1 MSNFEDKTALIW
13 STVLIREIQKRE
25 NNRKIKNS
33 SQINKLNEQN
43 EIKELKIEDNN
54 GNNSQSEGFNYVNY
68 IYKNCCTILNYFH
81 HINIKKRKFEKLSKN
96 LNISIFGQSSK
107 CKKIKI
113 EGEDTFPQLP
123 NMMLSDNNQINILQS
138 IIKKPSHNLKN
149 KYKIDLLIV
158 KTIILTLFEPFL
170 LKVSLKYFNLLTVSI
185 INQIFEEALILSS
198 HDYYNMEIKTETVE
212 EKETKSK
219 DKVKQ
224 SHPSLH
230 IYNFIKKYNIDI
242 EIYFCMI
249 CMNSILFCKDL
260 FYKNTIDYFF
270 NNVLVKS
277 EHAYNYFKNI
287 LLKYENN
294 IKICKYKAEIY
305 YTYLYKILL
314 IYYYLSMN
322 NILDKMHINL
332 LPQVMKY
339 NKNNDFFEALI
350 YLIYL
355 NYYRLEKNCLP
366 MDMFGPNF
374 NNTLTYNHFF
384 IQSEKDNN
392 DENNIF
398 CDQTLLECKS
408 QKYGHII
415 YDILTKHNGILADF
429 EYIYIEKFRNNVSE
443 NSLVKF
449 YEQIESVIYPSFC
462 LKIRDPINMIK
473 KNGNNFVITKRLIN
487 VIEELVINIY
497 NKKPTILIGS
507 EGSGKTSL
515 IKYIYDQIFKNKYE
529 KDYAKKEN
537 YEIQNVIS
545 IYLDDISDS
554 KSILGL
560 WESNENCFEF
570 KYGILS
576 KAMKNGDWVVFE
588 NINNISNSI
597 VEKLQELT
605 SKGYIYLSDKGEY
618 IYPHKNFR
626 LFSTITVNNY
636 EYNQFEGEKDDTTN
650 LNLKNE
656 VLSNSND
663 YNKIFNDTTI
673 NFNMV
678 KKMDEKKKQLM
689 DDEKIRERI
698 LINHR
703 PNNLNNLFNKWH
715 SVFIGCYQKDEI
727 KEILYKKLQNSIHEN
742 YKYIL
747 YNCYNVFM
755 KLLNKYRILRKIN
768 LHDLIKIIKRVNKK
782 KVFMYENEK
791 TKMLLFQICK
801 SILISH
807 IPNANIRYIFLLKL
821 IKLFG
826 LSEDNVLTHL
836 KNFSLENCIN
846 EFNITLKN
854 KYKKIS
860 LDFNKIYNHSFLL
873 TSVHKSIIYEIIEG
887 VHNKESIL
895 LLGDTGVGKTALI
908 DYISNVFGK
917 KLHVF
922 VFSEQSESSDLIGNY
937 YPFNINVK
945 TNEIFSDLKKLI
957 SKINSY
963 LSEKEVN
970 LFCLKLRILLTE
982 KKYTTFLNTCY
993 NFISTIIDI
1002 FQNDSQIFDMK
1013 IVKDCKDFQNN
1024 CKNINDFWNDNNDL
1038 NKKKKANYFL
1048 NYNFYNFFKKDGK
1061 IAYPENVHNGITN
1074 THQDSKES
1082 EYKKV
1087 STIDQVEIEEEPTKG
1102 GNELI
1107 FKFHDGVLIDC
1118 IQNGY
1123 WILLDEINLAQTE
1136 ILQRLQ
1142 GLLDSSNKYFDVIEK
1157 GNERIKIH
1165 KDFRLF
1171 ACMNP
1176 PIIPNLKKGVKK
1188 KNKKMNS
1195 SDIENSNENNT
1206 VNDELKNG
1214 DKVKNEYD
1222 ELVEAL
1228 DSKDGISI
1236 DIYNRNTS
1244 SGKKDLPAII
1254 RNKFTEIFVDE
1265 IVEYED
1271 VEMIVK
1277 HILKDVTCDKI
1288 LIKNITNCYLEIKKE
1303 SLKNMNNNENKPI
1316 SFSTRNLVRA
1326 IKFAIHIHKR
1336 KFKPVPLYLAVRNGF
1351 ICNFLSSVN
1360 YNNHKILEKIFN
1372 KYLKLSQNKHSKNS
1386 DDKISSTS
1394 NGTMHI
1400 EKNGTIDYSIL
1411 ENYYQYTFFNTKNN
1425 KEEIAKNGNLPNL
1438 KEVINGGIEINY
1450 NNKTDKKG
1458 INGIS
1463 NNMNENIELEKYVC
1477 VEDSWILC
1485 GNEDINLKNILSNF
1499 IITKNVRENIK
1510 KLALCLSSIKTPI
1523 LLEGNTS
1530 VGKTSL
1536 VKFFADI
1543 TGHKFIR
1550 INNHM
1555 NTDINEYYGQ
1565 FVNDKNSDSL
1575 IFEEGAFV
1583 KAVRNGYWVVLD
1595 ELNLAPSEVLESLN
1609 RILDDNKELY
1619 IPELKCYV
1627 KAHKDFMLFATQNPA
1642 NNQNYFGRKELSKAF
1657 RSRFIEFCINDFET
1671 EELEII
1677 LHRKCAISPSISKKM
1692 IQVFTELKDV
1702 KSNYNYFN
1710 GSLMTLRDLIKWGN
1724 RNPSNNSD
1732 ACLHGYYIIAEKL
1745 RNDKDKETVKNILCT
1760 NFMKKNESFVL
1771 NYEQDSDVIAFKNAF
1786 AKKISQV
1793 RNLQKRQIQNDEESK
1808 INDNL
1813 EDQKLD
1819 RLSDDLKRY
1828 QYLKNMHFGKTT
1840 SRLLALLCKC
1850 FKYKESA
1857 LLIGET
1863 GCGKT
1868 TSCELLSF
1876 VDRLKLNILNC
1887 NESTDVYDIIGSL
1900 KLVENKKEDFEKLK
1914 KICIEL
1920 YNEIYTNY
1928 KDSFASNYL
1937 SGIIHEQIT
1946 DIKKEDF
1953 LIFNLYLHKK
1963 YNLNEQIKNK
1973 LNKMEKFINNF
1984 KSVFTWHDGILVSS
1998 LKKGDI
2004 FLMDEI
2010 SLIESSVIERLN
2022 SVFEYERT
2030 LILTEKGGSNVKTLK
2045 AHDTFFFIGTMN
2057 PCGDFGKKELSQ
2069 TLKNRFTEI
2078 FVQTYTY
2085 DSDDFYY
2092 LILKQIKFTKKKNI
2106 KHNFAKCLCNLFQ
2119 EISQSRLLSS
2129 YVTLSIRD
2137 AIKWITFMNLYIN
2150 RRKKQEKNKNILS
2163 LNKLKQLC
2171 IESFYHSGCLI
2182 LIDGNEDMKCKNE
2195 IKYLLTQHLEKLS
2208 LSIKSKTNE
2217 KMVTLINQFDKTD
2230 NFIFT
2235 KKYLKINNFEIK
2247 FKKKLLNN
2255 LENISNDNNFVFDT
2269 PNIKINLFKIIRAMQ
2284 LNNSILLEGSPGVGK
2299 TCIINILAKLTKNK
2313 LIRINLSECTDIYDF
2328 IGSYFPIKDKKNV
2341 SKDEEIDSHLT
2352 NVKARK
2358 SRNQPCKIFEEN
2370 EKKKSFQYYWKDGK
2384 LIECMKKGYWILID
2398 EINLANQQT
2407 LEGLNSILDHRNEI
2421 YIPET
2426 NQMVKGHKNFRLFC
2440 CQNPYKE
2447 GAGRKGLPKS
2457 FLNRFS
2463 KIYFEELNEEDYV
2476 CIVENL
2482 YKNYISVDMIKKII
2496 KIILIIKKINILLH
2510 ESEGWIWN
2518 LRDILRICK
2527 FLKNENIKNKYNNSF
2542 NNFIEISDRLISSRL
2557 NCIEDKLIVRS
2568 IIINVYYDSV
2578 QFLTS
2583 IKEVGN
2589 KDALISLVNNKEK
2602 NNLYYIYEN
2611 CFNYNTRNKNI
2622 NLSASINASDL
2633 VIRPSLILLKDEQI
2647 YYSCLL
2653 ATQLNVPILLNGKNN
2668 SGKSSFVHKLAYMFQ
2683 KKLFEFALTNDIDTF
2698 DLFGCYEHNSREN
2711 AIISLEKKIYK
2722 LNRLILRHIFKR
2734 SNLRKFYMN
2743 YFNGN
2748 KNDKCVNFSQKI
2760 KSRRVKIYIMKTLNI
2775 LSVNYIEAL
2784 KSHRSVLQ
2792 KVQTR
2797 YVNFIKCFTSCAT
2810 YDSAYTEKKINRI
2823 LQNILYS
2830 TNIINKNDINE
2841 NVYVYNEGNFIKAIK
2856 KGHWVLLKHLHH
2868 STPSLLDR
2876 LNSLFEENGY
2886 ILLHEFGKKKK
2897 IKPHKNFQ
2905 IFLTLSSEEHYKI
2918 SKALRNRCLEIYF
2931 GNHNEYQ
2938 INPLNISDP
2947 KLYGTMSEEIE
2958 ETTKVRNFNKN
2969 NGDSI
2974 LTNLDTDLNNTS
2986 FNNYLVSVVTNCY
2999 NSMSN
3004 KSSNSKELG
3013 SYKNESEMNK
3023 KVIKDSYLS
3032 IIKETN
3038 IFIYIIKL
3046 FFKYLEMESEKKY
3059 NIKTECDEGKKNKI
3073 IKDLIFFFFKDS
3085 QIKVNCKIIIDYI
3098 NYCYNAFFNT
3108 HGVKYNKDIIYFCLI
3123 ISLSTYVIEYICSKE
3138 MKEYLLNFSK
3148 DENISEN
3155 YKFYKNY
3162 KNNLNIL
3169 LNYKFDNNI
3178 YYIDKYIDYICSK
3191 ILIKGENNNNIGK
3204 LNEWKYIFIDSFS
3217 NFYCQIFSKLTEKLQ
3232 LYFYPFF
3239 SLINHS
3245 VIKAVYKF
3253 KTIIYSRLGSC
3264 VATSNNTL
3272 NDYVVSKINNSKFVY
3287 RSEESY
3293 LIYFYIYIFINYISN
3308 YNKGNKTSNLFFK
3321 NTSQYIY
3328 KNNVLKE
3335 AILIDSL
3342 FSLKLNKIFCH
3353 LVYCFIYNFSLCD
3366 LFYRYDHLLN
3376 IKNKI
3381 IVKKSLN
3388 DKFSYDTEMINYLEF
3403 VTKNIIY
3410 KKITYF
3416 YIMANSIYSL
3426 INNGKNA
3433 QNCMDIRKT
3442 INDNDTEQVIS
3453 NQTIHKSKKENIFG
3467 DVFITNDISTNLS
3480 QFFKPLILAKRYL
3493 INRKNQRLSKVVYF
3507 CDEFLKYNF
3516 SYNYFIQNR
3525 KIQENSEEIPS
3536 LFYYFNKIIITLEK
3550 AIFKI
3555 IKGMDNSNKKG
3566 KLSHR
3571 KHNTYTEKIFSYY
3584 LFMYIYIFEAV
3595 KNLEEKDSIYNTII
3609 IITSVVKIIFSTKKK
3624 FYKINIKLLEILKKA
3639 KLLSQTNLIA
3649 NDNMS
3654 HSFIFQNNETT
3665 YNNYNITK
3673 SEINVNNIKK
3683 NNFLILDG
3691 DMNNIKNTYFSNKW
3705 INNIF
3710 EIVNNIYVSYYIYI
3724 RNKINYL
3731 SFFQNLQLENIE
3743 IYDNEKNLNKLFPF
3757 HPKKII
3763 NNNINYLANDIENFL
3778 IQTKSFSNALKIL
3791 NNENNNSKIKSIE
3804 NLIINNFIQG
3814 SSKIDENL
3822 FSILNTYN
3830 LNSSSFTNSLNKIN
3844 ITYDNL
3850 SNKLHTNQKGFNLN
3864 WNSNSHLLFY
3874 FQFIMFN
3881 INMKYLYNSFIYLMN
3896 FYMTMKFYNHC
3907 NYQKEFQM
3915 QRNETCRI
3923 IKNEECFTTEKKNAN
3938 NVCFFDICKMNVNK
3952 INKCIKE
3959 TIKEVYIYLE
3969 NIDNTMYIYEEKIE
3983 ILSFLKEKYNILV
3996 YAEKKRKRAKKS
4008 EKNKGKNYLVCQPS
4022 DEETEINIIYTIIE
4036 EIVFL
4041 IYSYLMNIYMVRDI
4055 NYNYVKKFVTIENS
4069 FEKKTDHSLSGFNNN
4084 FGVTKRDNNKGN
4096 FIRFSKREKIFLSN
4110 LENENSGS
4118 KNNYNKDNN
4127 NNNCVSILDS
4137 PNVPSFISQL
4147 NEQIIT
4153 YEEYTIFKN
4162 IYFDYNFEEISKG
4175 NNMYSNLSTSIFNRS
4190 VIFDSVINMYKE
4202 IKNNKNITLLH
4213 LNMSNFI
4220 FNNLKQ
4226 NYYHYI
4232 LKKDTPFYG
4241 NSFFDAS
4248 RKNNNINHMI
4258 IKLTNLNL
4266 ESQSTL
4272 RYYFILHTFS
4282 IFNNIFENNNIENQA
4297 TNITNPMKIYYLL
4310 FFQIYQL
4317 IIFKRENMASPHMII
4332 QLLELYKYIFDLKN
4346 KVEFIKKIEKYLTIF
4361 LFILFKIVIINMEKY
4376 LKKTYLSNDIK
4387 KCGLES
4393 SDNNECPF
4401 VCGYGFMPNNKIFQ
4415 IAHKHIKIPN
4425 ETPLDKIIPS
4435 YNSCENSEIN
4445 KSKIDIEECELFEF
4459 LYKNNHQSLDIN
4471 YIYNCVYKYVSEN
4484 NNKINPKKLND
4495 VVNLLF
4501 SNHEDLINL
4510 IKKYEDE
4517 EFLYALGSLYISHY
4531 FLNII
4536 CSQIR
4541 KEIKEIFK
4549 KVGLKNYIKKLT
4561 LSTKEQI
4568 YMNTQQNIYNEK
4580 INPSDELTYND
4591 FFNIKKNIF
4600 LKKEINNIS
4609 KNIPLLPKLLTNV
4622 NKKKK
4627 KKIYTMINTSMN
4639 KKCNYLIAQ
4648 YIYKNNSE
4656 NVQNLYIKLKN
4667 DFNKFLKNILSY
4679 DNIQSLLNNLN
4690 NTDNIISYS
4699 IINSS
4704 MNFLYHIKKKYNLIL
4719 KFTHST
4725 TYALCAFIHS
4735 VHNINLFILQKR
4747 EKYRQNKINTTA
4759 EDIYGNY
4766 TSISSP
4772 LTLYE
4777 NDKFS
4782 EKNPKLIFSLNTK
4795 YNEKPAETKQL
4806 KDNLYEYT
4814 KFPINFNK
4822 IINLKREQ
4830 YEKISELEYFEFV
4843 VKMLQKSKN
4852 IYKDFDFKI
4861 LVDCLKKLCRKI
4873 IYSQM
4878 DEDNIN
4884 NINDLFKIDQ
4894 FKNFATKEKA
4904 EYILQEDYIDKKI
4917 EIELDN
4923 FFYSPDYFSN
4933 EQNNNN
4939 ILLKDYQMDEEKKKD
4954 IIENE
4959 SNGYNFDRNH
4969 DSLSESNSNDSI
4981 HNNKEENLDGN
4992 FSKNNQENLTS
5003 SNLDEEKKEVID
5015 ENIFNSIVYKI
5026 AKLFKKKKSNLNHD
5040 NKKKKKNEIN
5050 MTQKNISNILDMLI
5064 KLGTTNFGDQ
5074 NNYMF
5079 LLSKKSEEKEMLI
5092 FTLNMMNKLSKM
5104 TKYKENKFEEFKN
5117 KILDILL
5124 SEKKGNHIYVNRY
5137 INLLDENIVEYI
5149 YTVLNDLCLFL
5160 INIRKEFILIYNEN
5174 NNLNILNIINLI
5186 DSILSIPINNIKKE
5200 VEKIIVKLESIINT
5214 FGLLKSDNFINFDE
5228 INIHRLN
5235 LIKQQKFIE
5244 QLLMYTIYF
5253 RLYKINEIKNIRK
5266 NLNRKIVKK
5275 KTLNL
5280 FSFLFYLC
5288 YDDNSQTSKEDNRR
5302 DESDIQGHGN
5312 IQDNM
5317 KLKIIK
5323 TFETLVIFL
5332 RESTIGEFTAR
5343 LNLICLI
5350 AHLFGTSK
5358 NIKEKIMSTV
5368 FLNVYNYMSIYSP
5381 LIQKKIKMCK
5391 NYFDLNLKK
5400 SLQRMNL
5407 DLISVDA
5414 YKSSII
5420 KLKKVIVYYTK
5431 LYFQQINITMDKF
5444 IQENRNSIFVSI
5456 DHNEKADSIIE
5467 ENNDNDENE
5476 NENSSNESELEIG
5489 SDLENQNPISV
5500 ENNEE
5505 EITPIIDQPIEAL
5518 YISNELNGMKKS
5530 FLNLAKK
5537 IKNKLNMN
5545 KFLNYVDNYYS
5556 FEELSKNFVDE
5567 IKNVLNV
5574 QSPNANMNQKKRWIY
5589 ILKHFIKNKLNIPI
5603 LYDLNN
5609 FNFFSDIFKEQIYFD
5624 NIKNGDETHI
5634 SFLLEYS
5641 SSDEILRELKNCLM
5655 YIIENDNET
5664 GQNELDELVKNI
5676 SDEINNYIKR
5686 KKVNSLCFLD
5696 KIKNILK
5703 NNEERNYKI
5712 LYLIIYIKSI
5722 NIHEDIRN
5730 DEVLTTYLLNSINYE
5745 YYNLRREINI
5755 FYHHFVFY
5763 YLIISDLL
5771 FEKKYEITYF
5781 GIDIKTFE
5789 EFILKCN
5796 EIKSSLLQILSIFS
5810 EQLKNNELF
5819 KNIIF
5824 SVYKIIYII
5833 YNSNEFAIFKFIK
5846 NMDTISCLEPFKKN
5860 CISNFKIKVNENL
5873 WKFVEKN
5880 IKNLEDDITK
5890 IFYLDIGIY
5899 FKNKIYQH
5907 IYSFISF
5914 FKQVENPF
5922 TQHNDII
5929 NMKNDNIEK
5938 NKPLLDSSY
5947 FDNIN
5952 NQIVVFI
5959 NNIINNKSILYKN
5972 DEYPNF
5978 QESKNVNTI
5987 YSFSD
5992 IIEFYL
5998 NISNLSLLK
6007 SEKDYEK
6014 KINTFYYMSKNLFYF
6029 VKSLFL
6035 YFLDIYIGFS
6045 NITLYFLKLL
6055 KVLYIKGLC
6064 KQVKDNNEA
6073 TENSEE
6079 SKNNDIFHKI
6089 DFIEGVG
6096 LGEGKGVKNI
6106 SSDVDN
6112 EDLDNIY
6119 NEDENNFS
6127 QDEQDFNEEAIES
6140 TYNFKK
6146 FCEKEI
6152 SEDQDKSTDTKG
6164 DKKQLQNEQ
6173 DNINMDK
6180 DMEKDESNYT
6190 DKIKDTKQDEN
6201 KNQNNDENN
6210 SDQPNQND
6218 REQNIDD
6225 VFEKNN
6231 GNNISQTKPNEN
6243 MEKNKNSDNPIEQG
6257 KQDTDFD
6264 ALNIDD
6270 QNEGQNEGQNEDQN
6284 EDQKAEPKKEHP
6296 GEKTEDKSKDKLDEK
6311 IDDQNNDM
6319 EFNGSDLGEVSENDN
6334 IELMQTSKGNN
6345 NFNMNYSDEKNDN
6358 PNDNYSEIHSDTN
6371 EDRHEN
6377 FDDKNGFDDNNFESD
6392 NFDFEIE
6399 SSDFSKS
6406 LSVKSFISDE
6416 DQNLD
6421 EYDNIDNTQKDND
6434 TTQKDDKNLNKMKER
6449 EDVDKLT
6456 KNDLFEQS
6464 DISKMDE
6471 EYAES
6476 DFNISEQNEN
6486 GDLEQNENNQNVK
6499 NEFMRDHEK
6508 EGEEERGSELNEI
6521 DEDVINED
6529 EQCDNQNDKYDENN
6543 NANEQN
6549 LKEEEQKGDELVEGK
6564 TDEIGEGDDELGKGE
6579 EDQIGKNENDKVDN
6593 KDIKLEGENEV
6604 KIEELSKK
6612 NDENI
6617 EKQRNMDTTN
6627 YINYNEQT
6635 VENDKI
6641 RNSDENTLPNK
6652 QANSLNPNKIDNIND
6667 DKDKE
6672 SGIDGLRGET
6682 NEMNENDELGEQKNT
6697 LEKNNENGFNGNENN
6712 TEKDDQSNSNTF
6724 SFSINK
6730 YNIYT
6735 ENFMDISNFIEKINE
6750 KLHNLN
6756 ETDFNKKED
6765 ERENA
6770 ESYQK
6775 KGINNFDTSQK
6786 NITNSENIKPN
6797 SENKNENESGNQ
6809 INENDATSIIS
6820 DEQNDEFDQKNI
6832 CEMNESNG
6840 EIKEIYANKN
6850 KQNKTQDEMK
6860 TEKKHQKTKIND
6872 QNNETGSNY
6881 DEDDNVSSI
6890 ESEKMEKDNDR
6901 RNYERKDDL
6910 DFEQKSFSEDYNYD
6924 DELKENEEDLELN
6937 DKNKDNY
6944 KMYENKKGLEREYRL
6959 KNENENFEDKI
6970 KYGDILMQNDN
6981 INNTIN
6987 DEKYEK
6993 IYEQLNNETEMI
7005 SSQLCEQ
7012 LKIILEPTVR
7022 NKYEGDYKSGKKLNI
7037 KKLVNYFA
7045 SNFRNNKIWKRKT
7058 KLNKRDYN
7066 ILIAIDNTKSMKINN
7081 IQKMTLNAIFL
7092 VAKAFEKLNVGKIGI
7107 CSFGESEQITSNNIV
7122 CPMVNSLNKQNF
7134 LKILNHF
7141 NFNHD
7146 TQNSFDCAMLNAL
7159 KICNYVFKN
7168 SYTQNNSKNTLN
7180 HLMLI
7185 ISDGRFN
7192 KSSVRAEIFNSI
7204 KNNFIP
7210 ILMIIDT
7217 QLSDNKAQSIFN
7229 LKQTFYKNNKLEIV
7243 PYLHDFPF
7251 PYFVVVNDI
7260 NDIPSMTCDIIR
7272 QWFEVLNNK

>member
-1 MSNFEDKTALIW
+1 MANFEDKTTLLW
-13 STVLIREIQKRE
+13 STVLIREIKKRE

-43 EIKELKIEDNN
+43 EIQELKIEENN
-54 GNNSQSEGFNYVNY
+54 GNNSQSEDLNYVNY
-68 IYKNCCTILNYFH
+68 IYNNCCTILNYFH

-96 LNISIFGQSSK
+96 ICFKNVNISIFGQSSK

-113 EGEDTFPQLP
+113 EGESDCPQLP
-123 NMMLSDNNQINILQS
+123 NMILPDNNQINILKS
-138 IIKKPSHNLKN
+138 IIKKSSHNLKN

-185 INQIFEEALILSS
+185 VNQIFEEALILSS
-198 HDYYNMEIKTETVE
+198 HDYYNTEIKTEIEE

-219 DKVKQ
+219 DNSKQ
-224 SHPSLH
+224 SRPSLH

-270 NNVLVKS
+270 NYVLVKS

-294 IKICKYKAEIY
+294 IKACKYKENIY
-305 YTYLYKILL
+305 YTCLYKILL
-314 IYYYLSMN
+314 IYYYLSIN
-322 NILDKMHINL
+322 NILDKMYINL
-332 LPQVMKY
+332 LPQVMKC
-339 NKNNDFFEALI
+339 NKNDDFFEALI

-374 NNTLTYNHFF
+374 NNTLTYNQFF
-384 IQSEKDNN
+384 NQSEEDNN
-392 DENNIF
+392 SENNIF
-398 CDQTLLECKS
+398 CDKTLLECKN
-408 QKYGHII
+408 QKYGHIL
-415 YDILTKHNGILADF
+415 YDILAKHNGILADF
-429 EYIYIEKFRNNVSE
+429 EYIYIEKFRNNMSE

-449 YEQIESVIYPSFC
+449 YENIESVIYPSFC
-462 LKIRDPINMIK
+462 LKIRAPTNMIK

-529 KDYAKKEN
+529 KDCVNKEN
-537 YEIQNVIS
+537 CEIQNVIS

-554 KSILGL
+554 KTILGL

-636 EYNQFEGEKDDTTN
+636 EYNQFESEKD
-650 LNLKNE
+650 
-656 VLSNSND
+656 
-663 YNKIFNDTTI
+663 DTTI

-678 KKMDEKKKQLM
+678 KKMNEKKKQLI

-715 SVFIGCYQKDEI
+715 SVFIGCYKKDEI
-727 KEILYKKLQNSIHEN
+727 KEILYKKLQNSIHKN

-747 YNCYNVFM
+747 YNCYNIFM

-782 KVFMYENEK
+782 KVFLYENEK

-846 EFNITLKN
+846 EFNITLKS

-860 LDFNKIYNHSFLL
+860 LDFDKIYNHSFLL

-908 DYISNVFGK
+908 DYISNIFDK

-963 LSEKEVN
+963 LTEKEVN
-970 LFCLKLRILLTE
+970 LFFLKLRILLTE
-982 KKYTTFLNTCY
+982 KKYITFLNTCY
-993 NFISTIIDI
+993 NFISTVIDV
-1002 FQNDSQIFDMK
+1002 FQNDTQIFDMK
-1013 IVKDCKDFQNN
+1013 IVKDCKEFQNN
-1024 CKNINDFWNDNNDL
+1024 CKNINDFWNDNNDM
-1038 NKKKKANYFL
+1038 NQKKKNYFL
-1048 NYNFYNFFKKDGK
+1048 NYNFYNFFKKETK
-1061 IAYPENVHNGITN
+1061 IAPLENGCNGISN
-1074 THQDSKES
+1074 TDQDSKEN
-1082 EYKKV
+1082 EHKRV
-1087 STIDQVEIEEEPTKG
+1087 PTVNQEEIEEEPTKG

-1157 GNERIKIH
+1157 GNERIKVH

-1176 PIIPNLKKGVKK
+1176 PIIPNLKKGMKK
-1188 KNKKMNS
+1188 KNKIKKMNS
-1195 SDIENSNENNT
+1195 SDVENSNENNT
-1206 VNDELKNG
+1206 AND
-1214 DKVKNEYD
+1214 DKITNEYD

-1228 DSKDGISI
+1228 DSKDGIGI

-1244 SGKKDLPAII
+1244 SGKKDLPPII

-1265 IVEYED
+1265 IIEYDD

-1277 HILKDVTCDKI
+1277 HILKDVTCDNT

-1326 IKFAIHIHKR
+1326 IKFAIHVHKR
-1336 KFKPVPLYLAVRNGF
+1336 KFKPVPLHLAVRNGF

-1372 KYLKLSQNKHSKNS
+1372 KYLKLPQNKHSKS
-1386 DDKISSTS
+1386 VDDKISSS
-1394 NGTMHI
+1394 SSGTMHI
-1400 EKNGTIDYSIL
+1400 EKDGIIDYSIL
-1411 ENYYQYTFFNTKNN
+1411 ENYYQYTFFNTKNS
-1425 KEEIAKNGNLPNL
+1425 KEEIDNSGHLPNL
-1438 KEVINGGIEINY
+1438 KEVINSGIEMNY
-1450 NNKTDKKG
+1450 NNKADKKG
-1458 INGIS
+1458 VDEIS
-1463 NNMNENIELEKYVC
+1463 NNMNENNEIEKYVC
-1477 VEDSWILC
+1477 VEDSWVLC

-1710 GSLMTLRDLIKWGN
+1710 GSLMTLRDLVKWGN
-1724 RNPSNNSD
+1724 RNPNNNAD

-1771 NYEQDSDVIAFKNAF
+1771 DYEQDSDVIAFKNAF
-1786 AKKISQV
+1786 TKKISQV
-1793 RNLQKRQIQNDEESK
+1793 RNLQKKQIQNDEESK
-1808 INDNL
+1808 IDDNL

-1876 VDRLKLNILNC
+1876 VDKLKLNILNC

-1900 KLVENKKEDFEKLK
+1900 KLVENKKDDFEKLK

-1928 KDSFASNYL
+1928 QDSFASNYL

-1998 LKKGDI
+1998 LKRGDI

-2010 SLIESSVIERLN
+2010 SLIESSVLERLN

-2078 FVQTYTY
+2078 YVQTYTY

-2092 LILKQIKFTKKKNI
+2092 LILKQIRFTKKKYI

-2119 EISQSRLLSS
+2119 EISQNRSLSS
-2129 YVTLSIRD
+2129 HVTLSIRD
-2137 AIKWITFMNLYIN
+2137 AIKWIAFMNIYIS
-2150 RRKKQEKNKNILS
+2150 RRKKQEKKNNMLS

-2171 IESFYHSGCLI
+2171 VESFYHSGCLI

-2195 IKYLLTQHLEKLS
+2195 IKHLLIQHLEKFS
-2208 LSIKSKTNE
+2208 LSIKSKTNK
-2217 KMVTLINQFDKTD
+2217 KMVALINQFDKTD

-2235 KKYLKINNFEIK
+2235 PSYLKINNFEIK
-2247 FKKKLLNN
+2247 FKKRLLNN

-2269 PNIKINLFKIIRAMQ
+2269 PNIKINLFKIVRAMQ
-2284 LNNSILLEGSPGVGK
+2284 LNSSILLEGSPGVGK

-2328 IGSYFPIKDKKNV
+2328 IGSYFPIKEKKNE
-2341 SKDEEIDSHLT
+2341 SKDDEIDNYLT
-2352 NVKARK
+2352 SVKARRSK
-2358 SRNQPCKIFEEN
+2358 NQPCKIYEES

-2496 KIILIIKKINILLH
+2496 QIVLIIKKINILLH

-2527 FLKNENIKNKYNNSF
+2527 FLKNENIKNKYNNTF
-2542 NNFIEISDRLISSRL
+2542 NSFIEISDILISSRL

-2568 IIINVYYDSV
+2568 IIINVYYNSV
-2578 QFLTS
+2578 EFLAS
-2583 IKEVGN
+2583 IKEVEN
-2589 KDALISLVNNKEK
+2589 KDALISLVNNKEA

-2622 NLSASINASDL
+2622 NLSANINASDL
-2633 VIRPSLILLKDEQI
+2633 VIRQSLILLKDEQI

-2722 LNRLILRHIFKR
+2722 LNRIILRHIFKR
-2734 SNLRKFYMN
+2734 NNLRKFYMN
-2743 YFNGN
+2743 YFSGN
-2748 KNDKCVNFSQKI
+2748 KNDKCGNYSRKI
-2760 KSRRVKIYIMKTLNI
+2760 KSRRVKIYIMKTLNT
-2775 LSVNYIEAL
+2775 LSVNYVKAL
-2784 KSHRSVLQ
+2784 KNHSSGLG

-2797 YVNFIKCFTSCAT
+2797 YINFIKCFTTCVT

-2830 TNIINKNDINE
+2830 TNVINTNEINE

-2897 IKPHKNFQ
+2897 IRPHKNFQ

-2931 GNHNEYQ
+2931 GNNNEYQ

-2947 KLYGTMSEEIE
+2947 KLYSTMSEEIE
-2958 ETTKVRNFNKN
+2958 KTKVRNFNKN

-2974 LTNLDTDLNNTS
+2974 LANMDTDLNSSS
-2986 FNNYLVSVVTNCY
+2986 FNNYLVSVVSNCY
-2999 NSMSN
+2999 NTMSN
-3004 KSSNSKELG
+3004 TSCNSNELA
-3013 SYKNESEMNK
+3013 SNKDANEMNK
-3023 KVIKDSYLS
+3023 KVVKDSYLN

-3038 IFIYIIKL
+3038 IFIYIIKH
-3046 FFKYLEMESEKKY
+3046 FFKYLKMESENKY
-3059 NIKTECDEGKKNKI
+3059 NIKTENDEDKKNKI
-3073 IKDLIFFFFKDS
+3073 IKDLISFFFKDS
-3085 QIKVNCKIIIDYI
+3085 QIKVNCKIIIDYV

-3123 ISLSTYVIEYICSKE
+3123 ISLSTYVIEYICSEEIK
-3138 MKEYLLNFSK
+3138 KEYFLTFSK
-3148 DENISEN
+3148 DENGNEN

-3178 YYIDKYIDYICSK
+3178 YFIDKYIDYICSQ
-3191 ILIKGENNNNIGK
+3191 ILIKGTNNNNIGK

-3253 KTIIYSRLGSC
+3253 KTIIYSRLGTS
-3264 VATSNNTL
+3264 ATTSNNTL
-3272 NDYVVSKINNSKFVY
+3272 NDYVISKINNSKYAY

-3293 LIYFYIYIFINYISN
+3293 LIYFYIHIFINYISN

-3321 NTSQYIY
+3321 NTSEYIY

-3342 FSLKLNKIFCH
+3342 FALKLNKIFCH

-3366 LFYRYDHLLN
+3366 LFYRYEHLLN
-3376 IKNKI
+3376 IKNQI
-3381 IVKKSLN
+3381 IVKKRLN
-3388 DKFSYDTEMINYLEF
+3388 DKLVYDTEMINYLEF
-3403 VTKNIIY
+3403 VTKNVIH
-3410 KKITYF
+3410 KKFTYF
-3416 YIMANSIYSL
+3416 HIMANSIYSL
-3426 INNGKNA
+3426 INSGRNA
-3433 QNCMDIRKT
+3433 QNCRDVRKS
-3442 INDNDTEQVIS
+3442 INDNDAEQGIS
-3453 NQTIHKSKKENIFG
+3453 SQTIHKSKKENIFG
-3467 DVFITNDISTNLS
+3467 NIFITNDISTDIS
-3480 QFFKPLILAKRYL
+3480 QFSKPLILAKRYL
-3493 INRKNQRLSKVVYF
+3493 INRKNQKLSKVVYF

-3525 KIQENSEEIPS
+3525 MIQENSEEIPS
-3536 LFYYFNKIIITLEK
+3536 LFYYFNKIIIILEK
-3550 AIFKI
+3550 VIFKI
-3555 IKGMDNSNKKG
+3555 IKGMGNSNIKG
-3566 KLSHR
+3566 KLGR
-3571 KHNTYTEKIFSYY
+3571 TKHNAYTEKMFSYY
-3584 LFMYIYIFEAV
+3584 LFMYIYIFESV
-3595 KNLEEKDSIYNTII
+3595 KNLEEKDNIYNTII

-3624 FYKINIKLLEILKKA
+3624 FYKVNIKLLEILKKA
-3639 KLLSQTNLIA
+3639 KLLFQAHLID
-3649 NDNMS
+3649 NDNMNS
-3654 HSFIFQNNETT
+3654 SFIFQNNEMT

-3673 SEINVNNIKK
+3673 TEININNMIK
-3683 NNFLILDG
+3683 NDFLILDG
-3691 DMNNIKNTYFSNKW
+3691 DKNNYLKQNHIKNTYFSNKW
-3705 INNIF
+3705 INNVF
-3710 EIVNNIYVSYYIYI
+3710 EIVNNIYVSYYIYV

-3731 SFFQNLQLENIE
+3731 SFFQNIQLENIE
-3743 IYDNEKNLNKLFPF
+3743 IYDNEKSVNKLFPF
-3757 HPKKII
+3757 HPKKTI

-3791 NNENNNSKIKSIE
+3791 NNENNNSKIKNIE
-3804 NLIINNFIQG
+3804 NLIIKNFIQG

-3822 FSILNTYN
+3822 FSMLNTYN
-3830 LNSSSFTNSLNKIN
+3830 LNSSSFTNPLNKITT
-3844 ITYDNL
+3844 TYDNL
-3850 SNKLHTNQKGFNLN
+3850 SNKLHTNQKGFNIN

-3896 FYMTMKFYNHC
+3896 FYMTMKFYSHC
-3907 NYQKEFQM
+3907 NYQKELQL
-3915 QRNETCRI
+3915 QKNETCRI
-3923 IKNEECFTTEKKNAN
+3923 IKNEEGATNENKHTN
-3938 NVCFFDICKMNVNK
+3938 NTCFFNICKMDVNK

-3959 TIKEVYIYLE
+3959 AIKEVYTYLE

-3983 ILSFLKEKYNILV
+3983 MLSFLKEKYNILV
-3996 YAEKKRKRAKKS
+3996 YAEKKRKRAKKI
-4008 EKNKGKNYLVCQPS
+4008 EKKQGTNYLVCQS
-4022 DEETEINIIYTIIE
+4022 NDEETEINMIYSIIE

-4041 IYSYLMNIYMVRDI
+4041 IYNYLMNIYMVRDI
-4055 NYNYVKKFVTIENS
+4055 NYNYVKKFVTMENS
-4069 FEKKTDHSLSGFNNN
+4069 FEKQNDHSLSGFNNN
-4084 FGVTKRDNNKGN
+4084 FEAVKGNKNKGN
-4096 FIRFSKREKIFLSN
+4096 YIRFSKREKIFLSD
-4110 LENENSGS
+4110 LENEN
-4118 KNNYNKDNN
+4118 NDNKDNN
-4127 NNNCVSILDS
+4127 TYVSIFGS
-4137 PNVPSFISQL
+4137 QNFSSFISQM

-4162 IYFDYNFEEISKG
+4162 IYFDYNFEEASKG
-4175 NNMYSNLSTSIFNRS
+4175 NNMYSYLSTSIFNRS
-4190 VIFDSVINMYKE
+4190 VIFDSIINMYKE

-4258 IKLTNLNL
+4258 AKLTNLNL

-4272 RYYFILHTFS
+4272 RYYFILHSFS
-4282 IFNNIFENNNIENQA
+4282 IFNNIFENNHIESQA
-4297 TNITNPMKIYYLL
+4297 KNGTNPMKIYYLL

-4317 IIFKRENMASPHMII
+4317 IIFKREHMAFPHMIV

-4346 KVEFIKKIEKYLTIF
+4346 KVEYVNKVEKYLTIF
-4361 LFILFKIVIINMEKY
+4361 LIILFKIVIINMEKY
-4376 LKKTYLSNDIK
+4376 LNKAYVTNDIK
-4387 KCGLES
+4387 TDRLKP
-4393 SDNNECPF
+4393 SDKNECQF
-4401 VCGYGFMPNNKIFQ
+4401 VCGYEFMPNNKIFK
-4415 IAHKHIKIPN
+4415 IMHNHIMVAN
-4425 ETPLDKIIPS
+4425 EKEIDKNISS
-4435 YNSCENSEIN
+4435 YNSSEHSEMN
-4445 KSKIDIEECELFEF
+4445 KSKIDTDEYEDFEF
-4459 LYKNNHQSLDIN
+4459 LYKNKNNNHQDLDID
-4471 YIYNCVYKYVSEN
+4471 YIYNCVYKYVSKN
-4484 NNKINPKKLND
+4484 NNKINTKKLND

-4510 IKKYEDE
+4510 INKYEDE

-4549 KVGLKNYIKKLT
+4549 KIGLKNYIKKLT

-4580 INPSDELTYND
+4580 INPFDELTYND
-4591 FFNIKKNIF
+4591 FFNIKKNVF

-4609 KNIPLLPKLLTNV
+4609 KNIPLLPKLLNNI
-4622 NKKKK
+4622 NKNKK
-4627 KKIYTMINTSMN
+4627 KKIYTMINTSVN

-4656 NVQNLYIKLKN
+4656 HVQNLYIKLKN
-4667 DFNKFLKNILSY
+4667 DFNNFLKNILSY
-4679 DNIQSLLNNLN
+4679 DNIQSLLNNVN
-4690 NTDNIISYS
+4690 NTNNIISYS

-4735 VHNINLFILQKR
+4735 VHNINLLILQKR
-4747 EKYRQNKINTTA
+4747 EKYRQNNIKTTG
-4759 EDIYGNY
+4759 EDIYGNHA
-4766 TSISSP
+4766 TISSP
-4772 LTLYE
+4772 LTFYE

-4782 EKNPKLIFSLNTK
+4782 EKNPKLIFSLDTQ
-4795 YNEKPAETKQL
+4795 YNEELTETKQL
-4806 KDNLYEYT
+4806 KDNLYDYT

-4822 IINLKREQ
+4822 IINLKREK
-4830 YEKISELEYFEFV
+4830 YGKISELEYFEFV

-4873 IYSQM
+4873 IYSQI
-4878 DEDNIN
+4878 DENNVN

-4917 EIELDN
+4917 EMELDN
-4923 FFYSPDYFSN
+4923 FFYSPDYFSA
-4933 EQNNNN
+4933 EQNDNN
-4939 ILLKDYQMDEEKKKD
+4939 IILTNYQMDGKKKD

-4959 SNGYNFDRNH
+4959 SNGYNFDKND
-4969 DSLSESNSNDSI
+4969 DSSSEANSNDSI
-4981 HNNKEENLDGN
+4981 RNSKEEKLYGN
-4992 FSKNNQENLTS
+4992 SKNSQDNLIS
-5003 SNLDEEKKEVID
+5003 PNLDEEKKEVID
-5015 ENIFNSIVYKI
+5015 ENMFNSIIYKI
-5026 AKLFKKKKSNLNHD
+5026 VKLFKKKKTNLNHD
-5040 NKKKKKNEIN
+5040 NKKKKNDEIS
-5050 MTQKNISNILDMLI
+5050 MTQKNISNILDLLI
-5064 KLGTTNFGDQ
+5064 KLNTPNDFNNQ
-5074 NNYMF
+5074 NNCMF
-5079 LLSKKSEEKEMLI
+5079 LLDKKSEEKEMLI
-5092 FTLNMMNKLSKM
+5092 FTLNMMNKLNKM
-5104 TKYKENKFEEFKN
+5104 TQYKEDKFTEFKN
-5117 KILDILL
+5117 KIIDIFLN
-5124 SEKKGNHIYVNRY
+5124 EKKGNHIYVNRY
-5137 INLLDENIVEYI
+5137 INLLDENIVEYV
-5149 YTVLNDLCLFL
+5149 YTALNDLCLFL
-5160 INIRKEFILIYNEN
+5160 INIRKKFILIYNDN
-5174 NNLNILNIINLI
+5174 NHLNILNIINSI

-5200 VEKIIVKLESIINT
+5200 LEKIIVKLESIINT

-5228 INIHRLN
+5228 INIQRLN

-5266 NLNRKIVKK
+5266 NLNKKIVKK

-5288 YDDNSQTSKEDNRR
+5288 YDDNSQFSKDENRTG
-5302 DESDIQGHGN
+5302 ESDIQGHGN

-5332 RESTIGEFTAR
+5332 RESTIGEFTTR
-5343 LNLICLI
+5343 LNLICLV
-5350 AHLFGTSK
+5350 AHLFGTSE
-5358 NIKEKIMSTV
+5358 NIKEKIMSSV
-5368 FLNVYNYMSIYSP
+5368 FLNVYNYMYIYSP

-5391 NYFDLNLKK
+5391 NYFDLNLRK
-5400 SLQRMNL
+5400 SLQKVNL

-5414 YKSSII
+5414 YKSSIL

-5456 DHNEKADSIIE
+5456 DNNEKDDPIIE

-5476 NENSSNESELEIG
+5476 NTSNESDLEIA
-5489 SDLENQNPISV
+5489 SDLENQNPVIV

-5505 EITPIIDQPIEAL
+5505 ETSPPTDQHIEGL
-5518 YISNELNGMKKS
+5518 YISNELSGMKKS

-5567 IKNVLNV
+5567 IKNVLNI

-5624 NIKNGDETHI
+5624 DIKNGEETNI
-5634 SFLLEYS
+5634 SFLFEYS
-5641 SSDEILRELKNCLM
+5641 SSDEILREFKNCLM
-5655 YIIENDNET
+5655 CILENDNEPE
-5664 GQNELDELVKNI
+5664 QNKLDELVKNI
-5676 SDEINNYIKR
+5676 SDEIDNYIKR

-5703 NNEERNYKI
+5703 SNEERNSKI

-5763 YLIISDLL
+5763 YLIINDLL
-5771 FEKKYEITYF
+5771 FEKKYEINYF

-5824 SVYKIIYII
+5824 SIYKIIYII

-5846 NMDTISCLEPFKKN
+5846 NIDTIACLEQFKKN
-5860 CISNFKIKVNENL
+5860 SVSNFKIKVNENL
-5873 WKFVEKN
+5873 WKYVEKI
-5880 IKNLEDDITK
+5880 IKNLEDDLTK

-5899 FKNKIYQH
+5899 FKNKTYQC

-5922 TQHNDII
+5922 TQN
-5929 NMKNDNIEK
+5929 NELEK

-5972 DEYPNF
+5972 EEYPNF
-5978 QESKNVNTI
+5978 HESKNVNTI

-6007 SEKDYEK
+6007 NEKDYEK

-6029 VKSLFL
+6029 IKSLFL

-6045 NITLYFLKLL
+6045 NITLYFLKVL
-6055 KVLYIKGLC
+6055 KILYIKGLC
-6064 KQVKDNNEA
+6064 KQVKDNNEE
-6073 TENSEE
+6073 TENGEE
-6079 SKNNDIFHKI
+6079 SKNDDVFHKI
-6089 DFIEGVG
+6089 DFIQGVG

-6106 SSDVDN
+6106 SNDVDN

-6180 DMEKDESNYT
+6180 DMEKDESNNI
-6190 DKIKDTKQDEN
+6190 DNIKDTKQGEN
-6201 KNQNNDENN
+6201 KNQNDDENN
-6210 SDQPNQND
+6210 PDQPNQND

-6225 VFEKNN
+6225 VFEKND
-6231 GNNISQTKPNEN
+6231 GTNISQTKPNEN
-6243 MEKNKNSDNPIEQG
+6243 MEQNKNSGDPIEQG

-6264 ALNIDD
+6264 ALNVDD
-6270 QNEGQNEGQNEDQN
+6270 QNENE
-6284 EDQKAEPKKEHP
+6284 KAEPQKEQS
-6296 GEKTEDKSKDKLDEK
+6296 GDKTEDKSKDKLDEK
-6311 IDDQNNDM
+6311 IDDQNNDI
-6319 EFNGSDLGEVSENDN
+6319 EFDGSDFGEISENDN
-6334 IELMQTSKGNN
+6334 NELMQTSKGNN
-6345 NFNMNYSDEKNDN
+6345 NFNMNFSEEKNDN
-6358 PNDNYSEIHSDTN
+6358 LNDDYSEIHSDAN

-6377 FDDKNGFDDNNFESD
+6377 FDDKNGFDDKNFESD

-6406 LSVKSFISDE
+6406 ISVKSFISDD

-6421 EYDNIDNTQKDND
+6421 EYDNIDNEQKNND
-6434 TTQKDDKNLNKMKER
+6434 TTQRDDKDLNKMKER

-6456 KNDLFEQS
+6456 KNDLFEQP

-6471 EYAES
+6471 EYDES
-6476 DFNISEQNEN
+6476 DFNISGQSEN
-6486 GDLEQNENNQNVK
+6486 GDLEENENNQNMK
-6499 NEFMRDHEK
+6499 NEFTRDQEK
-6508 EGEEERGSELNEI
+6508 EGEEERGSELNENG
-6521 DEDVINED
+6521 EDAINED
-6529 EQCDNQNDKYDENN
+6529 EQYDNQNDKYDENN
-6543 NANEQN
+6543 YNDSEQSF
-6549 LKEEEQKGDELVEGK
+6549 KEEEQKGDELVEGK
-6564 TDEIGEGDDELGKGE
+6564 AGEIEEGDNELAEE
-6579 EDQIGKNENDKVDN
+6579 EDQIGKDEHDRLDN
-6593 KDIKLEGENEV
+6593 KDIKSEAPNEV
-6604 KIEELSKK
+6604 KIEERSKQ
-6612 NDENI
+6612 NDEDI
-6617 EKQRNMDTTN
+6617 EKRKDIDTTN

-6641 RNSDENTLPNK
+6641 RNPDENILSNK
-6652 QANSLNPNKIDNIND
+6652 QANSLDENKIDDTND
-6667 DKDKE
+6667 NKGKE
-6672 SGIDGLRGET
+6672 SGINGLRD
-6682 NEMNENDELGEQKNT
+6682 EMNESDGSGEQENSF
-6697 LEKNNENGFNGNENN
+6697 EKNNESGFKGNENN
-6712 TEKDDQSNSNTF
+6712 TEKDDKSNSNAF

-6756 ETDFNKKED
+6756 DADFNKKDD
-6765 ERENA
+6765 ERENV

-6775 KGINNFDTSQK
+6775 KGMNNFDTSQE
-6786 NITNSENIKPN
+6786 NIVNSENVKPN
-6797 SENKNENESGNQ
+6797 SGNKNENETGDQ
-6809 INENDATSIIS
+6809 INENDATSVLS
-6820 DEQNDEFDQKNI
+6820 DEQKDELDRDSNGEI
-6832 CEMNESNG
+6832 NESNG
-6840 EIKEIYANKN
+6840 EIKEVYANKN
-6850 KQNKTQDEMK
+6850 KQNKIKDEMK
-6860 TEKKHQKTKIND
+6860 AEKHQQKKIND
-6872 QNNETGSNY
+6872 KNIETGSNY

-6901 RNYERKDDL
+6901 QNYERKDEL
-6910 DFEQKSFSEDYNYD
+6910 DFEQNSFSEDYNYD
-6924 DELKENEEDLELN
+6924 DELKPNEEDIEFN
-6937 DKNKDNY
+6937 DKNKDKY
-6944 KMYENKKGLEREYRL
+6944 KMYENEKGLESEYRL
-6959 KNENENFEDKI
+6959 KNENPNFEDKI
-6970 KYGDILMQNDN
+6970 KYGDILMQNN
-6981 INNTIN
+6981 NMNNTIN

-7168 SYTQNNSKNTLN
+7168 SYSQNNSKNTLN

-7192 KSSVRAEIFNSI
+7192 KSVVRGEIFNSI